1 MSIDF
6 GLIQSIHNL
15 LKQAA
20 SLRER
25 IEAGP
30 RRIARTRTHQST
42 CQQRFEQ
49 AKQLEMKTRMA
60 ADAKQLQLSERE
72 AKIKDLEFRLNT
84 CDSNKEFQLLKERIA
99 ADLQA
104 NSVLQDEIL
113 ELLER
118 IDDLHQETGLANQHL
133 EAARQATE
141 TISEEVRLELDR
153 LKIDLAEV
161 ESQLATREKQLS
173 GDIRSE
179 YLRSVKRLGEDVFGE
194 SDFVTCGNCQQNLTT
209 QVIADLRM
217 FRSVYCKNC
226 GCLLYVKS

>member
-15 LKQAA
+15 LKQATN
-20 SLRER
+20 LRER

-30 RRIARTRTHQST
+30 RRIARTRTHQAT
-42 CQQRFEQ
+42 CQQNFDQ
-49 AKQLEMKTRMA
+49 AKQLEIKTRMA

-84 CDSNKEFQLLKERIA
+84 CESNKEFQLLKDRIA

-118 IDDLHQETGLANQHL
+118 IDDLHQQTELAKQKL
-133 EAARQATE
+133 DEASQTTE
-141 TISEEVRLELDR
+141 TISAEVGQEIDR
-153 LKIDLAEV
+153 LKIDLAEI
-161 ESQLATREKQLS
+161 ENQLATREKQLP
-173 GDIRSE
+173 GDIRKE
-179 YLRSVKRLGEDVFGE
+179 YLRSVQHVGEDVFGE
-194 SDFVTCGNCQQNLTT
+194 SDFITCGNCQQTLTT

-217 FRSVYCKNC
+217 FRQVYCKNC
-226 GCLLYVKS
+226 GCLLYIKS